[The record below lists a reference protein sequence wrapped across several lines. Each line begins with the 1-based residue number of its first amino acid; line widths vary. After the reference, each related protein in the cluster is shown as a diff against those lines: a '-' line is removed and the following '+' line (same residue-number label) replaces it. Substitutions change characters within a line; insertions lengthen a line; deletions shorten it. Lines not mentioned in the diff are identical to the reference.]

1 MIAIKCPDCGA
12 PVLWHL
18 AHEHRCVHNHGAAP
32 GQKPQKSKPAKK
44 PTTRPVAK
52 TAASSR
58 NSPSSRRME
67 PPIDL
72 PALPKK
78 APE

>member
-1 MIAIKCPDCGA
+1 MFYERCKCGELVPA
-12 PVLWHL
+12 HL
-18 AHEHRCVHNHGAAP
+18 AHEHKCA
-32 GQKPQKSKPAKK
+32 QKSKPAKK
-44 PTTRPVAK
+44 PTTKPVPK
-52 TAASSR
+52 TEASSK

-78 APE
+78 ALE